1 MARFADEK
9 ACEEHLIKLRWKDGF
24 VCPKCSHTSATL
36 VHAKHRRDADQR
48 APLFECTRCHR
59 QTSVTA
65 GTIFHKTKIPLN
77 KWFLAVYLVANDKR
91 GVAATTLSRHLD
103 VSYPT
108 AWLMLKKIRKA
119 MAERNARYKLGGL
132 VQVDDFYL
140 GGVSHGD
147 GKSGRGTDQ
156 DTVLIGVSIQR
167 GGAPAHCF
175 MERVDDMSAQ
185 TVSEVLSRRLAPGVT
200 LETDGY
206 PTYAAC
212 AKDLNVTHIVTKS
225 SAFRLL
231 EWLREHRPTSYMAA
245 YLAIHTGMRMGEIAG
260 LQWRDIDLDTG
271 LIQLERTRYRPKGGQ
286 DFLGPPKTF
295 GSRRRIVVTREVV
308 DELRRWKQSQQ
319 EIERESWT
327 PESFVVRLPNSA
339 PPSPASFNNAIQI
352 ARKELGL
359 PPVSFHGL
367 RHTHA
372 TWLLESGVDL
382 KVVSERLGHSSITV
396 TADIYA
402 HVTDALQRE
411 AIEKL
416 QRMMRSRRANNADSD
431 DDEDL

>member
-1 MARFADEK
+1 M
-9 ACEEHLIKLRWKDGF
+9 EHLRSLEDTP
-24 VCPKCSHTSATL
+24 V
-36 VHAKHRRDADQR
+36 VHAKSFTLHEWASRWFADKSSSLRPWTRRTYHHVLQAYILPELGKMPISKIEARHIQALYRKLSNRLKPVTVHRI
-48 APLFECTRCHR
+48 HR
-59 QTSVTA
+59 VLKTCLLAAVKA
-65 GTIFHKTKIPLN
+65 GYLDKSPFLNVEPPEHKTPPKP
-77 KWFLAVYLVANDKR
+77 
-91 GVAATTLSRHLD
+91 
-103 VSYPT
+103 
-108 AWLMLKKIRKA
+108 
-119 MAERNARYKLGGL
+119 
-132 VQVDDFYL
+132 
-140 GGVSHGD
+140 
-147 GKSGRGTDQ
+147 
-156 DTVLIGVSIQR
+156 
-167 GGAPAHCF
+167 
-175 MERVDDMSAQ
+175 
-185 TVSEVLSRRLAPGVT
+185 VLSVN
-200 LETDGY
+200 D
-206 PTYAAC
+206 
-212 AKDLNVTHIVTKS
+212 
-225 SAFRLL
+225 AFRLL
-231 EWLREHRPTSYMAA
+231 AWLREHRPTSYMAA
-245 YLAIHTGMRMGEIAG
+245 FLAIHTGMRMGEIAG

-271 LIQLERTRYRPKGGQ
+271 VIQLERTRYRPKGGQ

-339 PPSPASFNNAIQI
+339 PPSPASFNNAIQN

-382 KVVSERLGHSSITV
+382 KIVSERLGHSSITI

-416 QRMMRSRRANNADSD
+416 QRMMRSRRTNNSGSD
-431 DDEDL
+431 DEEDL

>member
-1 MARFADEK
+1 MNLAEFMARFADEK

-24 VCPKCSHTSATL
+24 VCPNCSHTSATL

-225 SAFRLL
+225 SDDNAHEVFRWIDTLTSNLKKFIDGTYHGRVVYKQAYLEEYVFRFNRRTAGSGLVNRLL
-231 EWLREHRPTSYMAA
+231 NACA
-245 YLAIHTGMRMGEIAG
+245 LAKPLYAN
-260 LQWRDIDLDTG
+260 
-271 LIQLERTRYRPKGGQ
+271 
-286 DFLGPPKTF
+286 
-295 GSRRRIVVTREVV
+295 S
-308 DELRRWKQSQQ
+308 
-319 EIERESWT
+319 T
-327 PESFVVRLPNSA
+327 PA
-339 PPSPASFNNAIQI
+339 
-352 ARKELGL
+352 
-359 PPVSFHGL
+359 
-367 RHTHA
+367 
-372 TWLLESGVDL
+372 
-382 KVVSERLGHSSITV
+382 
-396 TADIYA
+396 
-402 HVTDALQRE
+402 
-411 AIEKL
+411 
-416 QRMMRSRRANNADSD
+416 
-431 DDEDL
+431 

>member
-1 MARFADEK
+1 MTTGRVFSYTTKSNEKKYGYTITITPADPRTGRYPQVTRKGFKSERAAK
-9 ACEEHLIKLRWKDGF
+9 SAMMEHLRSLEETP
-24 VCPKCSHTSATL
+24 VA
-36 VHAKHRRDADQR
+36 HAKSLTLHEWATRWFAEKSSSLRPWTHRTYHHVLR
-48 APLFECTRCHR
+48 AYILPEL
-59 QTSVTA
+59 
-65 GTIFHKTKIPLN
+65 GKIPIAKIEARHIQTLYRN
-77 KWFLAVYLVANDKR
+77 LSKRLKPVTVHRVHRILKTCLLAAVKAGYLDKSPF
-91 GVAATTLSRHLD
+91 VD
-103 VSYPT
+103 VEPPESKTPP
-108 AWLMLKKIRKA
+108 K
-119 MAERNARYKLGGL
+119 
-132 VQVDDFYL
+132 
-140 GGVSHGD
+140 
-147 GKSGRGTDQ
+147 
-156 DTVLIGVSIQR
+156 
-167 GGAPAHCF
+167 P
-175 MERVDDMSAQ
+175 
-185 TVSEVLSRRLAPGVT
+185 VLSVN
-200 LETDGY
+200 D
-206 PTYAAC
+206 
-212 AKDLNVTHIVTKS
+212 
-225 SAFRLL
+225 AFRLL

-308 DELRRWKQSQQ
+308 EELRRWKQSQQ

-411 AIEKL
+411 AMEKL
-416 QRMMRSRRANNADSD
+416 QRMMRSRRTNNADSD